1 MIVADDGSIDGTAR
15 LVQARARQWPQLRL
29 VRLGRNAG
37 KGAAVRAG
45 MLAARG
51 DLRLFTD
58 ADMSTPIDQL
68 PRLREAI
75 HGATAIAIG
84 SRAVPGA
91 VIEVHQPRRR
101 EFMGRGYNRLLRLL
115 ALPGLHDTQCGFKLF
130 TAEAAEACFEPLQT
144 LRFGFDAEVL
154 LRARRRGWRIAEVG
168 VHWRHA
174 DESRVSPLR
183 GLGGHLQ
190 RPRPP
195 AAAPERLSRR
205 RSRPMRRER
214 PHPEPSR
221 LPPDAAALRL
231 IVSRLQWSRPL
242 MRTRGRGR
250 PRAGAAGAPGCRPS
264 PA

>member
-1 MIVADDGSIDGTAR
+1 
-15 LVQARARQWPQLRL
+15 
-29 VRLGRNAG
+29 
-37 KGAAVRAG
+37 
-45 MLAARG
+45 MLAAQG

-75 HGATAIAIG
+75 HGETAVAIG

-91 VIEVHQPRRR
+91 VIEVHQPWRR
-101 EFMGRGYNRLLRLL
+101 EFMGRSYNRLLRLL

-130 TAEAAEACFEPLQT
+130 TAEAAQACFEPLQT

-183 GLGGHLQ
+183 DS
-190 RPRPP
+190 
-195 AAAPERLSRR
+195 AATFNDLIRLRLRR
-205 RSRPMRRER
+205 R
-214 PHPEPSR
+214 
-221 LPPDAAALRL
+221 D
-231 IVSRLQWSRPL
+231 
-242 MRTRGRGR
+242 
-250 PRAGAAGAPGCRPS
+250 
-264 PA
+264 